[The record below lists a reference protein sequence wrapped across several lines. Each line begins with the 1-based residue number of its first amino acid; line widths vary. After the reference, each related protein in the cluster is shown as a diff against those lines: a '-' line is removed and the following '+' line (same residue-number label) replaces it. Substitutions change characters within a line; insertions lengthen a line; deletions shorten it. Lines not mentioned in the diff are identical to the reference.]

1 MRAGRVGKGAL
12 FAPSAWAKSCARRAH
27 ADTMSETPRVHGDA
41 RRCGGLAARGARAAV
56 NSNHWVSRVTKELN
70 RRKLITLISGAAVA
84 WPIAT
89 RAQQPQTPV
98 IGFLHG
104 GAPAQNADRL
114 AGFRKGL
121 RETGFVEGQNLEI
134 EFRWA
139 EGQTERLPESAADL
153 VRRRVAVIAAKDT
166 PPRQLRPRP
175 QTRRYRSSSQL
186 GATQSKTASSPA
198 STGRAAMSPV
208 SASSRWN

>member
-1 MRAGRVGKGAL
+1 MAMLAGA
-12 FAPSAWAKSCARRAH
+12 AAW
-27 ADTMSETPRVHGDA
+27 P
-41 RRCGGLAARGARAAV
+41 LAARAAV

-121 RETGFVEGQNLEI
+121 RETGFVEGQNVEI

-139 EGQTERLPESAADL
+139 EGQTDRLPELAAIWCAD
-153 VRRRVAVIAAKDT
+153 
-166 PPRQLRPRP
+166 
-175 QTRRYRSSSQL
+175 
-186 GATQSKTASSPA
+186 
-198 STGRAAMSPV
+198 
-208 SASSRWN
+208 RWR